1 MADESKVVEPPKKE
15 PEEVVESKASQSA
28 QVESED
34 EASEHDEPSTSKEG
48 AEDKKKKKSKRKRV
62 KAALTGGALDA
73 SSGSSKDDKF
83 HKTMSGMSDAQVSTL
98 LAMNPALARQIG
110 VADGDTAGKEAI
122 AALKKLNLEDVMT
135 GLAASGKNVKDMA
148 SYKFWQTQPVP
159 KLGEKDYIE
168 EEGPFKIIDLE
179 TVAKETGPLIE
190 GFEWVTMDLE
200 NEGEVKEVFE
210 LLYGHYV
217 EDEEAM
223 FRFNYSE
230 SFFKW

>member
-1 MADESKVVEPPKKE
+1 MADESKIVEPPKKE
-15 PEEVVESKASQSA
+15 AEEVADSKLSQTA

-34 EASEHDEPSTSKEG
+34 EASEPDEPSTSQAVKE
-48 AEDKKKKKSKRKRV
+48 DKKKKSKRKRV
-62 KAALTGGALDA
+62 KAALTGGNTEG
-73 SSGSSKDDKF
+73 SSSVSKDDKF
-83 HKTMSGMSDAQVSTL
+83 HKTMAGMSDAQVSTL

-110 VADGDTAGKEAI
+110 VAEGDTAGKEAI

-135 GLAASGKNVKDMA
+135 GLAATGKNVKDMA

-159 KLGEKDYIE
+159 KLGETDHIE
-168 EEGPFKIIDLE
+168 EEGPFKVIDIDL
-179 TVAKETGPLIE
+179 VAKEPGPLIE
-190 GFEWVTMDLE
+190 GFEWVTMDLQD
-200 NEGEVKEVFE
+200 EGEVKEVFE